1 MNTKLTITLTAKL
14 SKSYGENGFDFK
26 VLFTNNI
33 NDEFVAYDDYCSLMY
48 RNGYGKRMLENLT
61 ANLNNNKDL
70 MDKLSE
76 YTNWDDFLS
85 DIQQTTDISAIVEE
99 EVKSAIRNYWV

>member
-14 SKSYGENGFDFK
+14 SKSYGKNGFDFK
-26 VLFTNNI
+26 VVFTNNL
-33 NDEFVAYDDYCSLMY
+33 NDEFVSYDDYCSLMY

-70 MDKLSE
+70 MNKLSE

-85 DIQQTTDISAIVEE
+85 DIQETTDISTIVEA